1 MSDSSGRTIKAKM
14 LQTAGDRAVKFS
26 SNTLVS
32 VVIPSY
38 NGQEMIHRAINS
50 VFQQTYKN
58 HEIIVV
64 DDGSTDSTLDVLSR
78 YGSQITLIRQQNAGA
93 VVARNIG
100 AKQANGAYIAFLDQ
114 DDWWVPKKLEI
125 QVRALEADP
134 SLGLVFGNLEAVDKQ
149 EKSLRFM
156 TIFPGF
162 RHSPS
167 LDDLLL
173 IFPLYPS
180 SATLRKD
187 LFNRTGG
194 FDTRFGSSGAYGD
207 QDLHIRLRRFAPFR
221 FLNKKVGYYSWDE
234 LRPGRIHNFLL
245 NLPIFAEKYWN
256 SRLLDSRGHFVRE
269 RFVRTC
275 TDHMMYM
282 LRRLLQQNG
291 NIANPNLLFQANM
304 YHSQLKGVFGESYVA
319 MGGVDSLNLESV
331 NVGASEAPLNTLL
344 FLYLCRRDLQRKF
357 PEVLKGN
364 LMRFADWAF
373 VVASGVRW
381 DIDYKTL
388 APFEEYYKTLGG
400 HLIAT
405 RARRN
410 LNSYLISKGIQ
421 MFYRMCPD
429 GTLRGRLWMI
439 AATSVQT
446 IREEGFRSFMTK
458 VKQTLQQREFHVQ

>member
-1 MSDSSGRTIKAKM
+1 MN
-14 LQTAGDRAVKFS
+14 

-32 VVIPSY
+32 VVIPAY
-38 NGQEMIHRAINS
+38 NGQETVARAINS
-50 VFQQTYKN
+50 VLQQTYRN

-93 VVARNIG
+93 VAARNKG
-100 AKQANGAYIAFLDQ
+100 AKHANGAYIAFLDQ

-156 TIFPGF
+156 TISPGY

-187 LFNRTGG
+187 LFDGTGG

-207 QDLHIRLRRFAPFR
+207 QDFHIRLRRLAPFR
-221 FLNKKVGYYSWDE
+221 FLDMRVGYYFWDE

-291 NIANPNLLFQANM
+291 NIANPSLLLQANM
-304 YHSQLKGVFGESYVA
+304 YHSQLKGVFGASYLT
-319 MGGVDSLNLESV
+319 MGGMDSLNLESV
-331 NVGASEAPLNTLL
+331 NVDEYDSGVPLSTLL
-344 FLYLCRRDLQRKF
+344 FLYLCRRDLQRRF
-357 PEVLKGN
+357 PEVFGGN
-364 LMRFADWAF
+364 LMRLADWAF
-373 VVASGVRW
+373 GVASGVRW
-381 DIDYKTL
+381 DVDNKTL
-388 APFEEYYKTLGG
+388 APFREYYEALEGP
-400 HLIAT
+400 LIAT

-410 LNSYLISKGIQ
+410 LNSYLIGKGIQ
-421 MFYRMCPD
+421 VFYGIMRPIDRMCPD
-429 GTLRGRLWMI
+429 GTLRGQLRMI
-439 AATSVQT
+439 ATVSVQT
-446 IREEGFRSFMTK
+446 VREEGFRRFVTK
-458 VKQTLQQREFHVQ
+458 IKQTLQQREFPVQ

>member
-1 MSDSSGRTIKAKM
+1 M
-14 LQTAGDRAVKFS
+14 KFS

-100 AKQANGAYIAFLDQ
+100 AKHANGAYIAFLDQ

-156 TIFPGF
+156 TIFPGY

-207 QDLHIRLRRFAPFR
+207 QDLHIRLRRLAPFR

-291 NIANPNLLFQANM
+291 NIANPSLLFQANM
-304 YHSQLKGVFGESYVA
+304 YHFQLKGVFGESYVA

-331 NVGASEAPLNTLL
+331 NVDEYASEVPLNTLL
-344 FLYLCRRDLQRKF
+344 FLYLCRRDLQRRF
-357 PEVLKGN
+357 PEVFGGN
-364 LMRFADWAF
+364 LMRITDWAF
-373 VVASGVRW
+373 GVASGVRW
-381 DIDYKTL
+381 DIDNKTL
-388 APFEEYYKTLGG
+388 APFEEYYETLGG
-400 HLIAT
+400 PLIAT

-410 LNSYLISKGIQ
+410 LNSYLIGKGIQ
-421 MFYRMCPD
+421 MFHRIMGPIDRICPD
-429 GTLRGRLWMI
+429 GTLRGQLKMN
-439 AATSVQT
+439 ATVSVQT
-446 IREEGFRSFMTK
+446 IREEGFRSFVTK
-458 VKQTLQQREFHVQ
+458 VKQTLQQRFPVQ